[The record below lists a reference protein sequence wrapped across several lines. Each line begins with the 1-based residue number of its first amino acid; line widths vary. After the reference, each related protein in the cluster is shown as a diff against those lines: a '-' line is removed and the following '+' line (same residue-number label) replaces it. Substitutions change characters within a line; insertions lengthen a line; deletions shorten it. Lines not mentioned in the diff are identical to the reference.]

1 MPRPPTIPVRRS
13 QPIKKAALQPH
24 SEVVALFKQGL
35 ALHQQGQLA
44 QAKQIYEQVLAKH
57 PSHFDALHL
66 SGVIAAQS
74 KNPTLALELIG
85 KAIEINP
92 KSPEAYSNRGA
103 ALNAL
108 KRLEEAIDSYDKA
121 IAIKPDYAE
130 AYSNRGVTLKE
141 LNRFED
147 AIASYDRAIAI
158 KPDSADAYLKRG
170 SALKELKRVE
180 EALASYDR
188 SIAIKLNN
196 AEAHFNRGV
205 LLQDLKRLEE
215 ALDSYDKAI
224 AIKPDYADA
233 YLNRGLV
240 LKKLKRVEEALACY
254 DRTIAIKPDYAEAYS
269 NRGLALQ
276 ELKLLEEALASYD
289 RAIEIKPDY
298 AGAYLNRGLALQELK
313 SLEEA
318 LASYDRAIA
327 IKSDYADAYSNRGA
341 VLQELKRLE
350 EALASFDR
358 AIAIKPDYADVYWN
372 KSLAFLVAGEFAQGW
387 ELYEWRW
394 KKDTFTS
401 PKRNFSQPLWLGEE
415 DIAGKTIL
423 LHAEQGLGD
432 TLQFCRYAMLVAE
445 LGAKVILEVQKPLV
459 NLLQNLAGVSQLVAK
474 GSTLPEFD
482 YQCPLLSLP
491 LAFKTVIQSIPNKI
505 PYIHSRADKEDKW
518 RERIGETGFK
528 IAICW
533 QGSTQ
538 GKVDVGRS
546 LPVSSFE
553 RLAKIDGVR
562 LISLQKNEGVEQ
574 LKNLPIGMKVE
585 TLPDDFDSGENA
597 FLDSAAVMKCVDLV
611 ITSDT
616 ALTHLAGALGV
627 KTWLPVKYVPDWRW
641 MLDRSDSPWY
651 LNHRLFRQATRDD
664 WTSVFKE
671 METELIPLV
680 STKATTQQ

>member
-1 MPRPPTIPVRRS
+1 M
-13 QPIKKAALQPH
+13 
-24 SEVVALFKQGL
+24 
-35 ALHQQGQLA
+35 HQQGQLA

-74 KNPTLALELIG
+74 GYPTLAVELIG
-85 KAIEINP
+85 KAIEVNP
-92 KSPEAYSNRGA
+92 NYANAYSNRGA
-103 ALNAL
+103 ALKEL
-108 KRLEEAIDSYDKA
+108 KRLEEA
-121 IAIKPDYAE
+121 
-130 AYSNRGVTLKE
+130 N
-141 LNRFED
+141 
-147 AIASYDRAIAI
+147 AS
-158 KPDSADAYLKRG
+158 
-170 SALKELKRVE
+170 
-180 EALASYDR
+180 
-188 SIAIKLNN
+188 
-196 AEAHFNRGV
+196 F
-205 LLQDLKRLEE
+205 
-215 ALDSYDKAI
+215 DKAI

-233 YLNRGLV
+233 YSNRGAVLQDLKRLEEALASYDRAIEIKPDYADAYLNRGRVLKELKRLEEANASFDKAIAIKPDYAEAHFNLGAVLQDLKRLEEALASYERAIEIKPDYADAYLNRGLA
-240 LKKLKRVEEALACY
+240 LKELKRVEEALACY

-276 ELKLLEEALASYD
+276 ELKRLEEALASYD
-289 RAIEIKPDY
+289 RAIEIKPEY
-298 AGAYLNRGLALQELK
+298 AGAYLNRGLVLQELK
-313 SLEEA
+313 RLEEA
-318 LASYDRAIA
+318 LVSYDRIIA
-327 IKSDYADAYSNRGA
+327 IKPDYAEAYSNRGA
-341 VLQELKRLE
+341 VLQDLKRLE

-358 AIAIKPDYADVYWN
+358 AITIKPDYAEAYWN

-401 PKRNFSQPLWLGEE
+401 PKRNFPQPLWLGAE
-415 DIAGKTIL
+415 DIAGKTML

-432 TLQFCRYAMLVAE
+432 TIQFCRYAKLVAE

-459 NLLQNLAGVSQLVAK
+459 NLLQNLTGVSQLIAK

-491 LAFKTVIQSIPNKI
+491 LAFKTDIESIPNKI

-518 RERIGETGFK
+518 RELIGEAGFK

-641 MLDRSDSPWY
+641 MLDRRDCPWY
-651 LNHRLFRQATRDD
+651 LNHRLFRQATRGD
-664 WTSVFKE
+664 WASVFKE
-671 METELIPLV
+671 METELISLV